1 MSENSGTGV
10 VLEAQVEAVAPPAA
24 ADGPMD
30 IRLPW
35 ARWEVWAFV
44 IIVVLALGLRLWALG
59 ARAIQHDESLHAIY
73 SWYIYEGRGYTH
85 DPMMHGPFKFYAT
98 AAVYWLLWANDA
110 TARLLPALFG
120 TALVA
125 VPIMLRRRLGR
136 TGTLVTSLLLALSPT
151 MLYFSRFARDD
162 MYMAVWA
169 LLLVAFM
176 WGYLDTRKSRYLVL
190 SSVALAFAFST
201 MENVYIVVAVLGS
214 YLFIAS
220 ATDVVP
226 WLLGRKRLRDF
237 SPGGQFLIL
246 MATLVL
252 PLGAACIGLFQ
263 HTLGITLANPDWT
276 AGPVGMPKGPGLY
289 VAFVVVVT
297 LFVAAVAIGLRWRPW
312 VWLVC
317 FGAFA
322 TVWVLLYS
330 SFFANF
336 PGGLLSGL
344 WQSLGYWVV
353 QHEVARGGQPWYYY
367 IVVGLNYEFLP
378 MLVGSAAAAYYLVKG
393 DRFSLFLVYWA
404 VGSFL
409 LYSYAGE
416 KMPWLLVN
424 VALPFI
430 LLAGKALGS
439 LLEREPW
446 GRVTLSQIDGQTP
459 ICPECQWVNYL
470 EARVCVRCGTTLP
483 VEASPDS
490 TPSLPQVTPT
500 PVGPVNPRLRLWLRS
515 IRWPAVAFTFMLAL
529 LVAVAGRWLVLAL
542 AKESGM
548 SLGLNLLLALLVP
561 AMIAACIYLIWQAG
575 QGKRLALLVVSLAG
589 VMLALSVQ
597 AALRAAYA
605 NPNMPVEMLVYAQG
619 GQDIPQVMAE
629 IERLGRETGKGRNLK
644 ITVDTNTWPWAWY
657 LRDYKLVGYPCY
669 GNESGA
675 CRSMDQTPDADVV
688 LLAAGNQ
695 ASAERFMSGYG
706 MPVKYTHL
714 WWFSESYR
722 GITRKTVWEGLR
734 KRESLCRVA
743 DYFVYRNFG
752 LPDLSADSY
761 AYFPKDFTL
770 APVGPNVAGNKS
782 RC

>member
-1 MSENSGTGV
+1 ME
-10 VLEAQVEAVAPPAA
+10 EQREVAPPSEAGTRQ
-24 ADGPMD
+24 DSGE
-30 IRLPW
+30 
-35 ARWEVWAFV
+35 ARWTRWGALVFV
-44 IIVVLALGLRLWALG
+44 LIVVLALGLRLWDLG
-59 ARAIQHDESLHAIY
+59 DRAFQHDESLHAIY
-73 SWYIYEGRGYTH
+73 SWYIYEGRGYNH
-85 DPMMHGPFKFYAT
+85 DPMMHGPFKFFAT
-98 AAVYWLLWANDA
+98 AAVYWLLWAGDA

-125 VPIMLRRRLGR
+125 VPIMLRRHLGR

-176 WGYLDTRKSRYLVL
+176 WAYLDTSKWRYLVL
-190 SSVALAFAFST
+190 SSVVLAFAFST
-201 MENVYIVVAVLGS
+201 MENVYIVVAILGS

-237 SPGGQFLIL
+237 SPGGQFLVL

-252 PLGAACIGLFQ
+252 PLGAAGIALFQ
-263 HTLGITLANPDWT
+263 GPLGITLANQDWT
-276 AGPVGMPKGPGLY
+276 AGPVGMPKGTGLY
-289 VAFVVVVT
+289 VAFIVVVT

-330 SFFANF
+330 SFFTNY
-336 PGGLLSGL
+336 PGGLFSGL
-344 WQSLGYWVV
+344 WQALGYWVV
-353 QHEVARGGQPWYYY
+353 QHDVARGGQPWYYY

-378 MLVGSAAAAYYLVKG
+378 MLVGSAAAAYYLAKG

-404 VGSFL
+404 AGSFL

-424 VALPFI
+424 VVLPFI

-439 LLEREPW
+439 LLERQPW
-446 GRVTLSQIDGQTP
+446 QRGGGGAVG
-459 ICPECQWVNYL
+459 
-470 EARVCVRCGTTLP
+470 
-483 VEASPDS
+483 ASPVS
-490 TPSLPQVTPT
+490 EFAGRS
-500 PVGPVNPRLRLWLRS
+500 GAMPRLLRATRS
-515 IRWPAVAFTFMLAL
+515 IHWPAVAFTLMMAL
-529 LVAVAGRWLVLAL
+529 LVAVGGRWLVMAL
-542 AKESGM
+542 AKESGL
-548 SLGLNLLLALLVP
+548 SLGLTLLLALLVP
-561 AMIAACIYLIWQAG
+561 ALIAACIYLLWHAGQAG
-575 QGKRLALLVVSLAG
+575 KGKRLALVVVSLAG

-597 AALRAAYA
+597 AALRAAYS

-619 GQDIPQVMAE
+619 AQDIPHIMAE
-629 IERLGRETGKGRNLK
+629 IERLGQETGKGRDLK
-644 ITVDTNTWPWAWY
+644 ITVDSNTWPWAWY
-657 LRDYKLVGYPCY
+657 LRDYKFVGYPCY
-669 GNESGA
+669 GNDGGA
-675 CRSMDQTPDADVV
+675 CRSMEQTPDADVV

-706 MPVKYTHL
+706 TPIKYKHL

-743 DYFVYRNFG
+743 DYYLYRNFG
-752 LPDLSADSY
+752 LPDLSSDSY
-761 AYFPKDFTL
+761 AYFPKDFTPTP
-770 APVGPNVAGNKS
+770 AGRDVAGNKS